1 MASVLDAILESTRV
15 PTRLYRI
22 AQHGKKNIKEVAEAI
37 TTRGE
42 AEVGPVKTEQGPS
55 DAALN
60 LEKEGA
66 PQKAKSPTL
75 EASTEELDFII

>member
-1 MASVLDAILESTRV
+1 MLSWSRQGCQLASTELPSMR
-15 PTRLYRI
+15 
-22 AQHGKKNIKEVAEAI
+22 KKNIKEVAEAI